1 MEYSFASY
9 QIAEMAGEMERQG
22 CTFYQQLANFS
33 TNEAVKELFSYLAKS
48 EQRHEKDFLN
58 IAQNMKSSEEVYEY
72 PVNIAAMM
80 KSGINQL
87 KRARINSVSTDQ
99 PIDMPRAL
107 EIAID
112 AEKLAVQVY
121 SEIAQSYS
129 ERFTKVLEKIIAQEN
144 SHLKRIKN
152 LKQILQPDQRN

>member
-22 CTFYQQLANFS
+22 YAFYQQLANFS
-33 TNEAVKELFSYLAKS
+33 TDEAVKELFSYLAKI
-48 EQRHEKDFLN
+48 EKRHEKEFFS
-58 IAQNMKSSEEVYEY
+58 IAQETKTSEEVYEY

-87 KRARINSVSTDQ
+87 KRAMINTVSMDQ

-107 EIAID
+107 EIAIGS
-112 AEKLAVQVY
+112 EELAVQVY
-121 SEIAQSYS
+121 SEIAKSYT
-129 ERFTKVLEKIIAQEN
+129 ERFSKVFEKIIAQEN
-144 SHLKRIKN
+144 SHLKRIQN
-152 LKQILQPDQRN
+152 LKQTIQPDSK